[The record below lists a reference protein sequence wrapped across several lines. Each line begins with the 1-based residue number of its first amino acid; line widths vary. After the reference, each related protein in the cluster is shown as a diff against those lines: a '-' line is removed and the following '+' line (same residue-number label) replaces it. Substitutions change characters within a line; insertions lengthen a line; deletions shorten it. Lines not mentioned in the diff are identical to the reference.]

1 MRGVKVIA
9 VLLVVCLCFCGCS
22 ARKNLKDLSV
32 AEGLGI
38 DNAEQGKRVTVQTL
52 NLAKAGNGTAAL
64 SGNVTLNTAGIGRN
78 ISSAAAAAAESLSK
92 DLFFGQNKLLVFGMD
107 VAVNDLATCF
117 DYLMRSENSR
127 PDVPVCISSGTAAQL
142 LDCGQNDALVPAQ
155 AVAELLKTVKIRGF
169 RFMLA

>member
-64 SGNVTLNTAGIGRN
+64 SGNVTLNTAGTGRN
-78 ISSAAAAAAESLSK
+78 ISSAAAQLRK
-92 DLFFGQNKLLVFGMD
+92 VCPRI
-107 VAVNDLATCF
+107 CF
-117 DYLMRSENSR
+117 S
-127 PDVPVCISSGTAAQL
+127 
-142 LDCGQNDALVPAQ
+142 
-155 AVAELLKTVKIRGF
+155 VKISCLFSAWMWR
-169 RFMLA
+169 

>member
-78 ISSAAAAAAESLSK
+78 ISSAAAAEDIFLP
-92 DLFFGQNKLLVFGMD
+92 MP
-107 VAVNDLATCF
+107 AVLPLTPRA
-117 DYLMRSENSR
+117 
-127 PDVPVCISSGTAAQL
+127 
-142 LDCGQNDALVPAQ
+142 
-155 AVAELLKTVKIRGF
+155 
-169 RFMLA
+169 

>member
-52 NLAKAGNGTAAL
+52 NLA
-64 SGNVTLNTAGIGRN
+64 
-78 ISSAAAAAAESLSK
+78 
-92 DLFFGQNKLLVFGMD
+92 
-107 VAVNDLATCF
+107 
-117 DYLMRSENSR
+117 
-127 PDVPVCISSGTAAQL
+127 
-142 LDCGQNDALVPAQ
+142 
-155 AVAELLKTVKIRGF
+155 
-169 RFMLA
+169 